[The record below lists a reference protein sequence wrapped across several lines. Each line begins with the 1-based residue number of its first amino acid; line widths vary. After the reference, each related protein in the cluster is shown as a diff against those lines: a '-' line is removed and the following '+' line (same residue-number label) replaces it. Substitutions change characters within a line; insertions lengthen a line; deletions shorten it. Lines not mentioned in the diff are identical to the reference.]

1 MTERRLDDAMKTIGA
16 NDILG
21 LLSSAS
27 LRDRALT
34 YAVDVA
40 KSVYRLIL
48 RRIKRTRDQV
58 NAEYDLLHWQKVLT
72 GKAWLGAKHLTD
84 FLAPA
89 DMNLRLRKIDNRI
102 LRVSAQKYYQ
112 YRIGA
117 LGDLIA
123 RHCGGTRQIVE
134 LGTGYGYNL
143 FSLHVSH
150 PDWSLKGFDISPNG
164 ITAGREIAAHFGIA
178 DKVSLNRIDL
188 TDGADPNLATI
199 ANEVILTYFCIEQ
212 IPYDVCKVVENI
224 IAARPKRVI
233 NIEPTTELLDLTI
246 PRDFVSFV
254 YIRSVDYQTQ
264 LFSTLDELERQGR
277 IRVIARERMSFAPTI
292 NNDGFLYCWEP
303 I

>member
-1 MTERRLDDAMKTIGA
+1 MKTTGA

-21 LLSSAS
+21 SLSPAS
-27 LRDRALT
+27 LPDRAIT

-48 RRIKRTRDQV
+48 RRMERTQDEV
-58 NAEYDLLHWQKVLT
+58 NSEYNLQHWQKILSN
-72 GKAWLGAKHLTD
+72 KAWLKAKDIPD
-84 FLAPA
+84 FLAPPESTE
-89 DMNLRLRKIDNRI
+89 RLRKVDNQI
-102 LRVSAQKYYQ
+102 LRISAQKYYQ

-123 RHCGGTRQIVE
+123 SHCGGAKGIVE

-143 FSLHVSH
+143 FSLHHSH
-150 PDWSLKGFDISPNG
+150 PDWTLKGFDISPNG
-164 ITAGREIAAHFGIA
+164 ITAGREIADRFAIS
-178 DKVSLNRIDL
+178 DKISLDRIDL
-188 TDGADPNLATI
+188 TDASDPNLAAI
-199 ANEVILTYFCIEQ
+199 AGKVVLTYFCIEQ
-212 IPYDVCKVVENI
+212 IPYDVRKVIENI

-233 NIEPTTELLDLTI
+233 NIEPTTELLELFR
-246 PRDFVSFV
+246 PRDLVSLF

-264 LFSTLDELERQGR
+264 LFTTLNELERQGR
-277 IRVIARERMSFAPTI
+277 IRIIARERMPFAPSI